1 MPQAPVHPDF
11 VVAIRILDAIG
22 MPYAELWRVMRPVSE
37 RLGRPRPSY
46 ASIRRIAIEE
56 RRRKIKRTAIVLEL
70 FGDMVTGRLPY
81 RFR

>member
-1 MPQAPVHPDF
+1 MPQLPVDHDF
-11 VVAIRILDAIG
+11 LIAIRILDAAG
-22 MPYAELWRVMRPVSE
+22 MPYSDLWRLMQPVSA

-46 ASIRRIAIEE
+46 ASVRRIAIEE
-56 RRRKIKRTAIVLEL
+56 RRRKIERTAIAVEL